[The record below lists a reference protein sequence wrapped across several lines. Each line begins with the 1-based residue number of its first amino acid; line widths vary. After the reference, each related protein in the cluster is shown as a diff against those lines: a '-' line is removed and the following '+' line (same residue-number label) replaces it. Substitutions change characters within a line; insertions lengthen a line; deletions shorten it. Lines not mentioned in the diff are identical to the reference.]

1 MATGQKMFTHV
12 KHDGNPSL
20 PLGFAV
26 TAEWAAQSID
36 KQSGPFIVIHGAH
49 VDPAPTKSAAI
60 KLVREVLGR
69 VAVGVSVHV
78 RSASSS
84 EMLKMRRIP
93 LVPSYL
99 DPFRDANI
107 SAARI
112 NGGVDYCGS
121 GPVYPFGNAVI
132 LNVGRPSGTS
142 TFGGDMA
149 VYELLDG
156 PGQGLKVFFAEHY
169 RTRGGYANG
178 DHVTVD
184 DVLWDMYS
192 CIEIGWS
199 DGRGSVA
206 WDSADHSI
214 EGERTAYGENMNDLL
229 VAVGSVAGLATGR
242 PITGPLPAAYPRN
255 WKELLAA

>member
-1 MATGQKMFTHV
+1 LSAEKLFTHV

-20 PLGFAV
+20 PMGFAA
-26 TAEWAAQSID
+26 TADWAEAAIA
-36 KQSGPFIVIHGAH
+36 KQSGPFIVVRGPYTHTVTSRAE
-49 VDPAPTKSAAI
+49 AA
-60 KLVREVLGR
+60 KLVREVLGK

-93 LVPSYL
+93 IVPSYL

-121 GPVYPFGNAVI
+121 GPVYPIGNAVI

-142 TFGGDMA
+142 TFGSDMA

-156 PGQGLKVFFAEHY
+156 PGRGLKVFFAEHY

-206 WDSADHSI
+206 WDSASHSI

-229 VAVGSVAGLATGR
+229 VALGSVAGLATGR
-242 PITGPLPAAYPRN
+242 PITMLPLPAAYPKD
-255 WKELLAA
+255 WKKALAA